1 MYFKSKGKYRHFK
14 TYKSQKHSAAANPHD
29 KRSSNS
35 LRQKKKKNDARLK
48 YESAQ
53 RNGEQQKYYV
63 GKYVNVLF
71 II

>member
-1 MYFKSKGKYRHFK
+1 MFKQFFK
-14 TYKSQKHSAAANPHD
+14 AE
-29 KRSSNS
+29 
-35 LRQKKKKNDARLK
+35 KKNDAKLK

>member
-1 MYFKSKGKYRHFK
+1 MYFKSTGKYRHFK
-14 TYKSQKHSAAANPHD
+14 TYKSRKNSAAAEPHY

-35 LRQKKKKNDARLK
+35 LRQKKNDARLK

-53 RNGEQQKYYV
+53 RNGEQQKYNYV
-63 GKYVNVLF
+63 GKYANVLF